1 MARCGDAS
9 AGSEEGHERGPRSD
23 LGAALR
29 DLPTPEHRA
38 GFWQELDDQLAP
50 PGGRG
55 HRTRQR
61 ISGPHHSRSRAGLGL
76 LAMAAA
82 VLVLVGAVAVLRR
95 DDARTR
101 LATAP
106 PTSTTTTSPDERS
119 YEPGPEQDLG
129 RGMVAG
135 ISADGSAALVAAEDP
150 EAGET
155 GCEGMPAD
163 LLFAAPLD
171 GSARRRAIP
180 GSEPVSGAILR
191 GPDPSRLA
199 IVSACEEFLSGVHVA
214 TEQAGGIL
222 VDVAPIDPRAVGDL
236 VSRLSWSSDG
246 RSLLGVVSGTWDV
259 VRVDVATGRRET
271 VLADADSLQ
280 AAELADGTLVAL
292 SRSSTLRVGA
302 EEHDVPAFGIAV
314 SPDGRQVAAHGEG
327 GLFLVASGGSPR
339 RVATGPVG
347 AVAWASDGAALAYVG
362 GGALRVV
369 TTDGTVTEILPSGA
383 VTPGFF
389 TPDGSA
395 LVFTRTVPAA
405 GGDELV
411 VRMVRFG

>member
-1 MARCGDAS
+1 MSVDRDP
-9 AGSEEGHERGPRSD
+9 E

-29 DLPTPEHRA
+29 HLPTPEHRA
-38 GFWQELDDQLAP
+38 GFWEELDEQLAP
-50 PGGRG
+50 SGGTG
-55 HRTRQR
+55 HRMRR
-61 ISGPHHSRSRAGLGL
+61 RSSRPDDHRSRPGLGL
-76 LAMAAA
+76 LAVAAA
-82 VLVLVGAVAVLRR
+82 VVVLVGAVAVLRR
-95 DDARTR
+95 DDDRTR
-101 LATAP
+101 VATIP

-135 ISADGSAALVAAEDP
+135 VSADGSAALVAAEDP
-150 EAGET
+150 EAGEI

-163 LLFAAPLD
+163 FLFAAPLD

-180 GSEPVSGAILR
+180 GSEPVSGAVLR
-191 GPDPSRLA
+191 SPDTSRLA

-214 TEQAGGIL
+214 TEQAGGTL
-222 VDVAPIDPRAVGDL
+222 VDVAPIDPEVVGDL

-246 RSLLGVVSGTWDV
+246 KSLLGVVSGTWDV

-271 VLADADSLQ
+271 LLAGADSLQ
-280 AAELADGTLVAL
+280 AAQLADGTLVVL

-302 EEHDVPAFGIAV
+302 QEHDVSAFGIAV
-314 SPDGRQVAAHGEG
+314 SPDGRQVAAHGAG
-327 GLFLVASGGSPR
+327 GLFLVAPGGSPR
-339 RVATGPVG
+339 QVAAGSVG
-347 AVAWASDGAALAYVG
+347 AVAWAPDGAALTYVSD
-362 GGALRVV
+362 GALRVV
-369 TTDGTVTEILPSGA
+369 TTDGTITEILPSGA

-395 LVFTRTVPAA
+395 LVFTRTEPAA
-405 GGDELV
+405 GGDDLV